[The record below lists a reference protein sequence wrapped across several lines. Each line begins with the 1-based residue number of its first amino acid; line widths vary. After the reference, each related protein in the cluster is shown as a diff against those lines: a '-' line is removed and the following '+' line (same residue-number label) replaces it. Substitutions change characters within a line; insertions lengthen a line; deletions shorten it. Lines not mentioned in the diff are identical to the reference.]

1 VKGANAMSDKASLR
15 EKFRQMRRENPGHD
29 NYLFL
34 LDVPEVSNA
43 KVITSYYPMPGE
55 PSLIS
60 LNDALLAAGK
70 TVLLPRIVNKK
81 MEFAKYEGN
90 LIKNG
95 KFHEPAGNIFLGE
108 IQVCLIPATAIDKDG
123 YRLGQG
129 GGYYDQFLVGTS
141 AYRIGI
147 IHDREFVKKIPHEWF
162 DQKVEAIATE
172 SGFRSI

>member
-1 VKGANAMSDKASLR
+1 MSDKATLR
-15 EKFRQMRRENPGHD
+15 EKFRQMRREKPGHD

-60 LNDALLAAGK
+60 LNDALVAAGK

-81 MEFAKYEGN
+81 MEFAKYEGG

-95 KFHEPAGNIFLGE
+95 KFHEPAGNIILGE
-108 IQVCLIPATAIDKDG
+108 IQVCFIPATAIDKDG

-147 IHDREFVKKIPHEWF
+147 IHDREFVKKLPHEWF
-162 DQKVEAIATE
+162 DQKVEAVATE
-172 SGFRSI
+172 SGFRTI